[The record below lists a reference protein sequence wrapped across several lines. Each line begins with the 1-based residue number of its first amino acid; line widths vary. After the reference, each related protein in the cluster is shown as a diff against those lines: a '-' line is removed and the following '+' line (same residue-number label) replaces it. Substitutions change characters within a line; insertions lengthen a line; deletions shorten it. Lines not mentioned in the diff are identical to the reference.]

1 MLLVSRLRGSA
12 SHMRLLYVYVVIVV
26 VVLIEP
32 ASARAW

>member
-1 MLLVSRLRGSA
+1 MLLVSRFRGSA
-12 SHMRLLYVYVVIVV
+12 SQMRLLYVYVVIVV

>member
-1 MLLVSRLRGSA
+1 MLFVSRLRGSA
-12 SHMRLLYVYVVIVV
+12 SQMRLLYVYVVIVV